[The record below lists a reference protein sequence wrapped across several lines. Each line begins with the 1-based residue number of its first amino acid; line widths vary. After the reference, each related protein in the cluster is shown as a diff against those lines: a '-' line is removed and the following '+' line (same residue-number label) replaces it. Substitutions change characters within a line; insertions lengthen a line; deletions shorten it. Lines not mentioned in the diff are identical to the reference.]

1 MRYQELADIVN
12 PLKFLSKKLDIPI
25 ITLAQVNREVEKKAD
40 KRPTLADLR
49 ESGDIEAAADVV
61 MFIHREDY
69 YKKENNTNDSISEI
83 IVAKNRNG
91 ESGVIK
97 LNFNKRIQKF
107 SELGFNESDKE
118 IAI

>member
-1 MRYQELADIVN
+1 
-12 PLKFLSKKLDIPI
+12 LSKELDIPI

-40 KRPTLADLR
+40 KRPSLSDLR
-49 ESGDIEAAADVV
+49 ESGDIEATADVV

-69 YKKENNTNDSISEI
+69 YKKENNIDDSIAEI
-83 IVAKNRNG
+83 IITKNRNG

-107 SELGFNESDKE
+107 SSFLNLSETEETNKIKKIKL
-118 IAI
+118 

>member
-1 MRYQELADIVN
+1 
-12 PLKFLSKKLDIPI
+12 
-25 ITLAQVNREVEKKAD
+25 
-40 KRPTLADLR
+40 
-49 ESGDIEAAADVV
+49 

-107 SELGFNESDKE
+107 SSLLNLSETEETNKIKKIKL
-118 IAI
+118 